1 MKSIITKIIAV
12 AVTAMIFSSCGTQ
25 NRLYKWEKD
34 AVSPIADAA
43 ICYGGHS
50 ARNPYLW
57 TPERF
62 EKTVAYTDEN
72 GQEHWLFDNMIMM
85 ELWDDDY
92 KVTYS
97 IANDGR

>member
-1 MKSIITKIIAV
+1 MIMKRILIILSAV
-12 AVTAMIFSSCGTQ
+12 LMVCGCGAQ
-25 NRLYKWEKD
+25 KSLYKWEKD
-34 AVSPIADAA
+34 EVRPIADAA

-62 EKTVAYTDEN
+62 EKTVLYTDEN

-85 ELWDDDY
+85 ELWDDDF
-92 KVTYS
+92 KVT
-97 IANDGR
+97 